1 MERNHKVEFE
11 KMPPLPNSQNSA
23 QLQAQPL
30 AAPQL
35 KSKRKYAPKV
45 KTPFKVVLPKC
56 SARLEAPVAV
66 QESMVK
72 DADIDTT
79 FQDKLDA
86 AAALYARWEYEDKSE
101 FVNGEDMIL

>member
-1 MERNHKVEFE
+1 
-11 KMPPLPNSQNSA
+11 MPPLSNSQNSA

-30 AAPQL
+30 AAPQP

-45 KTPFKVVLPKC
+45 KTPLRVILPKF

-66 QESMVK
+66 QESIVK
-72 DADIDTT
+72 DADTDTT

-86 AAALYARWEYEDKSE
+86 AAAFYA
-101 FVNGEDMIL
+101 